1 MYILVRV
8 YICRN
13 NSSGQCCCSAVVLV
27 TSLAFTLFS
36 TDSTLAMSCNCF
48 LLPVKFDRCV
58 NFIMKIK
65 KKKKALI
72 LTCVWIFFPPFHS
85 FDAMVFHITGR
96 NTAGEK

>member
-8 YICRN
+8 YICGN

-65 KKKKALI
+65 KKKKGINFNLC
-72 LTCVWIFFPPFHS
+72 LSIFPTVPQF
-85 FDAMVFHITGR
+85 
-96 NTAGEK
+96 